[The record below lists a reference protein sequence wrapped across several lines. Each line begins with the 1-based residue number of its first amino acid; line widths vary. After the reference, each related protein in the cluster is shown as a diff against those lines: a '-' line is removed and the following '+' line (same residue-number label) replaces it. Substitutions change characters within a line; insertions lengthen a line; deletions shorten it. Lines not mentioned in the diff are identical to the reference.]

1 MSSSWSLRRR
11 HDEESF
17 RRNSVLWTAG
27 SYAFDDWLRPRLLVG
42 HFSIDT
48 DFVHPQLACDKSALW
63 FISIGKSSL
72 VDIKIFC
79 KCCFFF
85 FAGPCRP
92 VSFRKS
98 NHFLSSHTCTGKTYS
113 LLLHVYMFH
122 VLHDPLWN
130 IGHSLLESS
139 WKFKLF
145 FFS

>member
-1 MSSSWSLRRR
+1 MDKLVVYGDVYTRFMTQCFCRWPRVIYLLVHWQFIQCPLLVRMSSSWSLRRR

-72 VDIKIFC
+72 VDIKFFC
-79 KCCFFF
+79 FVCFYFYLF
-85 FAGPCRP
+85 
-92 VSFRKS
+92 
-98 NHFLSSHTCTGKTYS
+98 S
-113 LLLHVYMFH
+113 LVEA
-122 VLHDPLWN
+122 P
-130 IGHSLLESS
+130 
-139 WKFKLF
+139 
-145 FFS
+145 